1 MLFDAPL
8 DPSRL
13 AHVFA
18 QAASPAFF
26 LGAVTGLVSILTSR
40 LGAVMGDLKEEKAD
54 RIAHAALR
62 RRARYLHSAINLAL
76 ASGLATALLLALSF
90 IGAFFQF
97 EHIYGAALLF
107 LLATG
112 LVGAALVRFYR
123 EIRVSLAEVDRLAPP
138 GEG

>member
-1 MLFDAPL
+1 MVFDVPL
-8 DPSRL
+8 DPGRI

-40 LGAVMGDLKEEKAD
+40 LGGVMGDLRQETAD
-54 RIAHAALR
+54 RVARAALR

-76 ASGLATALLLALSF
+76 ASGLCTALLLALSF
-90 IGAFFQF
+90 IGAFFHF

-112 LVGAALVRFYR
+112 LVAAALVRFYR
-123 EIRVSLAEVDRLAPP
+123 EIRVSLSEVDRLAPP
-138 GEG
+138 GES